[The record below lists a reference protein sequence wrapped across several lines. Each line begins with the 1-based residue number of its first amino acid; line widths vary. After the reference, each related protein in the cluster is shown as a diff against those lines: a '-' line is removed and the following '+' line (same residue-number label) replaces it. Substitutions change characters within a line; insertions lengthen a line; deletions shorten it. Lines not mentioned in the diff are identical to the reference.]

1 MHANARWLSFGVRT
15 EHPGALRVD
24 IRPVAD
30 EVADIRALPYEAG
43 SFEGVECYHVLEHLV
58 PHEAQIAARELWRVL
73 KPGGV
78 LMVAVPN
85 LLACASALLRGDL
98 AVLNNIY
105 SPDDEPAQQ
114 HRWGYVPVTMA
125 ALLREAGF
133 VEVTDQPTH
142 PLDPNELRLRAVK
155 RD

>member
-1 MHANARWLSFGVRT
+1 MPDYARWLSFGERT

-30 EVADIRALPYEAG
+30 EVADIRALPYADEC
-43 SFEGVECYHVLEHLV
+43 FDGVECYHVLEHLV
-58 PHEAQIAARELWRVL
+58 PHEAQIAVRELWRVL

-85 LLACASALLRGDL
+85 LLACATALLRGDM

-105 SPDDEPAQQ
+105 SPDSEPAQR
-114 HRWGYVPVTMA
+114 HRWGYVPATLA
-125 ALLREAGF
+125 ALLREVGF
-133 VEVTDQPTH
+133 VGVTDQLPH
-142 PLDPNELRLRAVK
+142 EMDPNELRLRAVK